1 MPKIIIN
8 EAERQ
13 TFSSINA
20 TENTVLVPLFL
31 RDTFKETY
39 KTEKFTSRDEFV
51 KKFIGQAYGST
62 TGSYVAGPVIDIFD
76 DGVYDLEYS
85 SASEEAIKVA
95 IGTGIEK
102 NQENK
107 VVSHKDKSYL
117 MICELLSAGLSVVVK
132 PLFHKG
138 FFKDDHEL
146 IVELNKL
153 IRGNAQ
159 NSSTSNTT
167 DPGFSGAYSEF
178 YDKNLYNIKFIT
190 TGAYPNIYDIG
201 KKAIYT
207 NKDGIPT
214 HWYLDLDASLKNS
227 VSFDGCSE
235 ILAEIAENRGDA
247 VAIVELDKNLPVS
260 VETNSYEQGGSDEES
275 SEDTGTSGRELL
287 SVSGSE
293 GESEEVTPT
302 VISDEWVVDGY
313 NTIEGSDPNGTI
325 MLKEFECDLMTFLTN
340 TLSDLSN
347 SYNYA
352 AAFYPWG
359 LYSTTSAGI
368 TTMRQTTLPAGFGYL
383 MSYGNSVKQ
392 NPDWLAA
399 SGVIRGVVP
408 GLISTVYQV
417 GEAAMHFLQ
426 NESSDRYGD
435 SKTRMCINPIMQIGT
450 YGTRVWGNRVCKPN
464 LAEESYFEYLNVRM
478 LLCDIKKQLYHSS
491 LRITFEPNDD
501 IAWINFKKLNNTLL
515 DQMQSGRGI
524 EWYRWSRI
532 IADKKATLKAVLTIK
547 PIEALEYFDITVNLT
562 DAGEVEVEEA
572 LV

>member
-31 RDTFKETY
+31 RDEFKESY

-51 KKFIGQAYGST
+51 KKFIGPAYGST

-76 DGVYDLEYS
+76 DGVYDAKYK
-85 SASEEAIKVA
+85 SATDETTIKIA
-95 IGTGIEK
+95 IGTGIDK
-102 NQENK
+102 NVNNE
-107 VVSHKDKSYL
+107 VLSHKDKSYL

-159 NSSTSNTT
+159 NSSASNTT

-207 NKDGIPT
+207 NKDGIEG

-260 VETNSYEQGGSDEES
+260 VETNSYEQSGSDEES
-275 SEDTGTSGRELL
+275 SEDTGTSGREPFT
-287 SVSGSE
+287 VSGSE
-293 GESEEVTPT
+293 GGNEEVTPT
-302 VISDEWVVDGY
+302 ANSDE
-313 NTIEGSDPNGTI
+313 
-325 MLKEFECDLMTFLTN
+325 
-340 TLSDLSN
+340 
-347 SYNYA
+347 
-352 AAFYPWG
+352 
-359 LYSTTSAGI
+359 
-368 TTMRQTTLPAGFGYL
+368 
-383 MSYGNSVKQ
+383 
-392 NPDWLAA
+392 
-399 SGVIRGVVP
+399 
-408 GLISTVYQV
+408 
-417 GEAAMHFLQ
+417 
-426 NESSDRYGD
+426 
-435 SKTRMCINPIMQIGT
+435 
-450 YGTRVWGNRVCKPN
+450 
-464 LAEESYFEYLNVRM
+464 
-478 LLCDIKKQLYHSS
+478 
-491 LRITFEPNDD
+491 
-501 IAWINFKKLNNTLL
+501 
-515 DQMQSGRGI
+515 
-524 EWYRWSRI
+524 
-532 IADKKATLKAVLTIK
+532 
-547 PIEALEYFDITVNLT
+547 
-562 DAGEVEVEEA
+562 
-572 LV
+572 